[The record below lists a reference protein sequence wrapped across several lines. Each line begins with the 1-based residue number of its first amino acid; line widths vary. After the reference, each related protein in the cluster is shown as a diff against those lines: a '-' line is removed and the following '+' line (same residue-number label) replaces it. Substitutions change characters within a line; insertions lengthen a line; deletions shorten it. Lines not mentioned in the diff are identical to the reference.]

1 MAQLTPLD
9 FAIIACY
16 MLLPICVG
24 FYFSSRAS
32 ENVGEFFLS
41 GRQLPW
47 WIAGTG
53 MVATTFAA
61 DTPLAVAGFVAR
73 NGIAGNWIW
82 WTFVSGGMLTVFF
95 FARLWRRANI
105 LTDLEFIE
113 LRYSGRAASFLRGF
127 KAVYFGL
134 FINAVIIGWVSLAM
148 LKIITIMMPDINI
161 AGWLCALLYKAFKI
175 NVDLASIAPDRLK
188 EINAGIVIIGLVLFT
203 TFYSGMAGLWGVS
216 ITDNVQFVIA
226 MTGCIIL
233 AVLAVNSPAVVA
245 AGGLRHALPAWMF
258 DFFPSFS
265 ATKDSGTGAYALPF
279 TSFAAM
285 AFVQW
290 WSTWYPGAEPGGGGY
305 VAQRMMS
312 AKDEKHSLLATLWF
326 TIAHYCVRPWP
337 WIIVGLVSL
346 VMFPNLP
353 LDHKEDGFVLVM
365 KALLPPGLK
374 GLLIASFM
382 AAYMSTLSTHL
393 NWGTSY
399 LINDCYKRF
408 IKPEADQKH
417 YVLISRIGTLLTA
430 VFALYITFFVMKTIS
445 GAWAFIIQCG
455 AGTGFVL
462 IMRWFWWRLNAWSE
476 ITSMV
481 APIVA
486 YSLLSRFTSIEF
498 PNTLFVIVSFTI
510 VCTLLVTW
518 LTPPTEAS
526 KLESFFRITRVGG
539 IFWKPVSDRLPDVKA
554 DHGFLALFADWFFGV
569 VLVYAMLF
577 GTGKLIF
584 GEPVAA
590 AIYYAAGAVA
600 GFMIYRDLSRRNWKT
615 FD

>member
-1 MAQLTPLD
+1 MAQLTLLD
-9 FAIIACY
+9 IAFIAGY
-16 MLLPICVG
+16 LLLTLFVG
-24 FYFSSRAS
+24 LFFSRRAS

-41 GRQLPW
+41 GRKLPW

-61 DTPLAVAGFVAR
+61 DTPLAVAGFVAK
-73 NGIAGNWIW
+73 NGIAGNWVW

-113 LRYSGRAASFLRGF
+113 LRYSGRAAGFLRGF

-134 FINAVIIGWVSLAM
+134 FINAVIIGWVNLAM
-148 LKIITIMMPDINI
+148 FKIIRIMIP
-161 AGWLCALLYKAFKI
+161 
-175 NVDLASIAPDRLK
+175 
-188 EINAGIVIIGLVLFT
+188 GIDPVMAIVGLVLFT
-203 TFYSGMAGLWGVS
+203 TIYSGMSGLWGVS
-216 ITDNVQFVIA
+216 VTDAVQFVIA
-226 MTGCIIL
+226 MAGCIIL
-233 AVLAVNSPAVVA
+233 AVLAINSPQITA
-245 AGGLRHALPAWMF
+245 AGGLKQALPGWMF

-265 ATKDSGTGAYALPF
+265 SSGTSDTGAYALPF
-279 TSFAAM
+279 TAFAAM

-290 WSTWYPGAEPGGGGY
+290 WSSWYPGSEPGGGGY
-305 VAQRMMS
+305 IAQRMMS
-312 AKDEKHSLLATLWF
+312 ARDEKNSLLATLWF

-337 WIIVGLVSL
+337 WIVVGLASL
-346 VMFPNLP
+346 VMFPHLP
-353 LDHKEDGFVLVM
+353 AGQKEDGFVHVM
-365 KALLPPGLK
+365 NAVLPPGLK
-374 GLLIASFM
+374 GLLIAAFM

-399 LINDCYKRF
+399 LINDFYKRF
-408 IKPEADQKH
+408 FRQEAEENH
-417 YVLISRIGTLLTA
+417 YVLMSRIVTA
-430 VFALYITFFVMKTIS
+430 VTAIFALYITFFVLETIT
-445 GAWAFIIQCG
+445 GAWEFIIQCG

-486 YSLLSRFTSIEF
+486 YIWASRFTSLVF
-498 PNTLFVIVSFTI
+498 PDTLFIIVLFTI
-510 VCTLLVTW
+510 ACTLLITW
-518 LTPPTEAS
+518 LTPPTDRS
-526 KLESFFRITRVGG
+526 KLKSFYSTTRVGG
-539 IFWKPVSDRLPDVKA
+539 ALWKPVARELPDVKG
-554 DHGFLALFADWFFGV
+554 DTGFPALFADWFFGI

-584 GEPVAA
+584 GESLAA
-590 AIYYAAGAVA
+590 GIYYAVGAIA
-600 GFMIYRDLSRRNWKT
+600 ALMIYRDLSKRNWKT

>member
-9 FAIIACY
+9 ISFIAGY
-16 MLLPICVG
+16 LLLTLLVG
-24 FYFSSRAS
+24 LFFSRRAS

-41 GRQLPW
+41 GRKLPW

-61 DTPLAVAGFVAR
+61 DTPLAVAGFVAK
-73 NGIAGNWIW
+73 NGIAGNWVW

-113 LRYSGRAASFLRGF
+113 LRYSGKAASFLRGF

-134 FINAVIIGWVSLAM
+134 FINAVIIGWVNLAM
-148 LKIITIMMPDINI
+148 FKIISIMIPGLDPK
-161 AGWLCALLYKAFKI
+161 LT
-175 NVDLASIAPDRLK
+175 
-188 EINAGIVIIGLVLFT
+188 IIGLVLFT
-203 TFYSGMAGLWGVS
+203 TIYSGMSGLWGVS
-216 ITDNVQFVIA
+216 ITDAVQFVIA
-226 MTGCIIL
+226 MVGCVIL
-233 AVLAVNSPAVVA
+233 AVLAVNSPQVTA
-245 AGGLRHALPAWMF
+245 AGGLKEALPGWMF

-265 ATKDSGTGAYALPF
+265 STADASATGAFALPF
-279 TSFAAM
+279 TAFAAM

-290 WSTWYPGAEPGGGGY
+290 WSSWYPGAEPGGGGY
-305 VAQRMMS
+305 IAQRMMS
-312 AKDEKHSLLATLWF
+312 AKDEKNSLLATLWF
-326 TIAHYCVRPWP
+326 TIAHYCIRPWP
-337 WIIVGLVSL
+337 WIVVGLASL

-353 LDHKEDGFVLVM
+353 ASQKEDGFVHVM
-365 KALLPPGLK
+365 NAVLPSGLK
-374 GLLIASFM
+374 GLLIAAFM

-399 LINDCYKRF
+399 LINDLYKRF
-408 IKPEADQKH
+408 IKPDSDERH
-417 YVLISRIGTLLTA
+417 YVLVSRIVTA
-430 VFALYITFFVMKTIS
+430 VTAAFALYITFYVLESIS
-445 GAWAFIIQCG
+445 GAWTFIIQCG

-486 YSLLSRFTSIEF
+486 YTWISQFTAIEF
-498 PNTLFVIVSFTI
+498 PESIYIIVLFTI
-510 VCTLLVTW
+510 ACTLAVTW
-518 LTPPTEAS
+518 LTKPTDSA
-526 KLESFFRITRVGG
+526 KLEHFYRITRVGG
-539 IFWKPVSDRLPDVKA
+539 TLWKPIADNLPDVKG
-554 DHGFLALFADWFFGV
+554 DTGFPALMLDWFFGI
-569 VLVYAMLF
+569 VLVYSVLF

-590 AIYYAAGAVA
+590 TLYYAAGAVA
-600 GFMIYRDLSRRNWKT
+600 GVMIYRDLSKRNWST

>member
-1 MAQLTPLD
+1 MAQLTFLD
-9 FAIIACY
+9 LAFIGGY
-16 MLLPICVG
+16 LLLTLVVG
-24 FYFSSRAS
+24 LYFSSRAS

-73 NGIAGNWIW
+73 NGIAGNWVW

-113 LRYSGRAASFLRGF
+113 LRYSGRAATFLRGF

-134 FINAVIIGWVSLAM
+134 FINAVIIGWVNLAM
-148 LKIITIMMPDINI
+148 YKIIRIMVPGLNAELTI
-161 AGWLCALLYKAFKI
+161 L
-175 NVDLASIAPDRLK
+175 
-188 EINAGIVIIGLVLFT
+188 GLVAFT
-203 TFYSGMAGLWGVS
+203 AIYSGMSGLWGVS
-216 ITDNVQFVIA
+216 ITDAVQFIIA
-226 MTGCIIL
+226 MGGCIVL
-233 AVLAVNSPAVVA
+233 AVLAVNSPAVTA
-245 AGGLRHALPAWMF
+245 AGGLRHALPGWMF
-258 DFFPSFS
+258 DFFPSWNQAS
-265 ATKDSGTGAYALPF
+265 APDGTAGGAYALPF
-279 TSFAAM
+279 ASFAAM

-290 WSTWYPGAEPGGGGY
+290 WASWYPGAEPGGGGY
-305 VAQRMMS
+305 IAQRMMS

-337 WIIVGLVSL
+337 WIIVGLVSM

-353 LDHKEDGFVLVM
+353 ANQKEDGFVHVM
-365 KALLPPGLK
+365 NAVLPPGLK
-374 GLLIASFM
+374 GLLIAAFL

-399 LINDCYKRF
+399 LINDFYKRF
-408 IKPEADQKH
+408 LKPDGDEKH
-417 YVLISRIGTLLTA
+417 YVFISRLVTAMTA
-430 VFALYITFFVMKTIS
+430 VFALYITFFVLQSIT
-445 GAWAFIIQCG
+445 GAWEFIIQCG

-476 ITSMV
+476 ITSMI

-486 YSLLSRFTSIEF
+486 FTALSLFTHIAF
-498 PNTLFVIVSFTI
+498 PNTLFIIVLFTI
-510 VCTLLVTW
+510 VCTLTVTW
-518 LTPPTEAS
+518 LTPPTDRS
-526 KLESFFRITRVGG
+526 RLEEFYRTTRVGG
-539 IFWKPVSDRLPDVKA
+539 AFWKPIAKNLPDVKA
-554 DHGFLALFADWFFGV
+554 DTGFPALFADWFFGI

-584 GEPVAA
+584 GETSAA
-590 AIYYAAGAVA
+590 LLYYAAGTAA

>member
-1 MAQLTPLD
+1 MAQLTFLD
-9 FAIIACY
+9 WAFIAGY
-16 MLLPICVG
+16 MLLTLVVG
-24 FYFSSRAS
+24 LYFSSRAS

-113 LRYSGRAASFLRGF
+113 LRYSGKAATFLRGF

-134 FINAVIIGWVSLAM
+134 FINAVIIGWVNLAM
-148 LKIITIMMPDINI
+148 YKIIRIMIPGLNPEITI
-161 AGWLCALLYKAFKI
+161 
-175 NVDLASIAPDRLK
+175 VS
-188 EINAGIVIIGLVLFT
+188 LVLFT
-203 TFYSGMAGLWGVS
+203 AVYSGMSGLWGVS
-216 ITDNVQFVIA
+216 ITDAIQFLIA
-226 MTGCIIL
+226 MGGCIVL
-233 AVLAVNSPAVVA
+233 AMLAVNSPAVTS
-245 AGGLRHALPAWMF
+245 AGGLKHALPGWMF
-258 DFFPSFS
+258 DFFPSWTSS
-265 ATKDSGTGAYALPF
+265 AASGIPGQAYALPF
-279 TSFAAM
+279 ASFAAM

-290 WSTWYPGAEPGGGGY
+290 WSSWYPGSEPGGGGY
-305 VAQRMMS
+305 IAQRMMS

-337 WIIVGLVSL
+337 WIIVGLVSM

-353 LDHKEDGFVLVM
+353 ANQKEDGFVHVM
-365 KALLPPGLK
+365 NAVLPPGLK
-374 GLLIASFM
+374 GLLIAAFL

-399 LINDCYKRF
+399 LINDFYKRF
-408 IKPEADQKH
+408 LKTDGDERH
-417 YVLISRIGTLLTA
+417 YVLASRMVTALTA
-430 VFALYITFFVMKTIS
+430 MFALFITFFVLQTIT
-445 GAWAFIIQCG
+445 GAWEFIIQCG

-486 YSLLSRFTSIEF
+486 YTAI
-498 PNTLFVIVSFTI
+498 TLFTKIAFPETLFIIVLFTI
-510 VCTLLVTW
+510 ACTLAVTW
-518 LTPPTEAS
+518 LTPPTELS
-526 KLESFFRITRVGG
+526 RLESFYRTTRVGG
-539 IFWKPVSDRLPDVKA
+539 VFWKPIASNLPDVKA
-554 DHGFLALFADWFFGV
+554 DTGFPALFADWFFGI

-584 GEPVAA
+584 GETGAA
-590 AIYYAAGAVA
+590 MLYYAAGAAA

>member
-1 MAQLTPLD
+1 MAQLTFLD
-9 FAIIACY
+9 WAFIAGY
-16 MLLPICVG
+16 MLLTLVIG
-24 FYFSSRAS
+24 LYFSRRAS

-113 LRYSGRAASFLRGF
+113 LRYSGSAATFLRGF

-134 FINAVIIGWVSLAM
+134 FINAVIIGWVNLAM
-148 LKIITIMMPDINI
+148 YKIIRIMIPGLNPELAIV
-161 AGWLCALLYKAFKI
+161 AL
-175 NVDLASIAPDRLK
+175 V
-188 EINAGIVIIGLVLFT
+188 VFT
-203 TFYSGMAGLWGVS
+203 AVYSGMSGLWGVS
-216 ITDNVQFVIA
+216 ITDAVQFIIA
-226 MTGCIIL
+226 MGGCIVL
-233 AVLAVNSPAVVA
+233 AVLAVNSPAVTA
-245 AGGLRHALPAWMF
+245 AGGLKHALPSWMF
-258 DFFPSFS
+258 DFFPTWNN
-265 ATKDSGTGAYALPF
+265 AAAPDGTASGAYALPF
-279 TSFAAM
+279 ASFAAM

-290 WSTWYPGAEPGGGGY
+290 WSSWYPGAEPGGGGY
-305 VAQRMMS
+305 IAQRMMS

-337 WIIVGLVSL
+337 WIVVGLVSM

-353 LDHKEDGFVLVM
+353 AGQKEDGFVHVM
-365 KALLPPGLK
+365 NAVLPAGLK
-374 GLLIASFM
+374 GLLIAAFL

-408 IKPEADQKH
+408 LKTDGDERH
-417 YVLISRIGTLLTA
+417 YVMVSRIVTA
-430 VFALYITFFVMKTIS
+430 ITALFALYITFFVLKTIT
-445 GAWAFIIQCG
+445 GAWEFIIQCG

-486 YSLLSRFTSIEF
+486 YTVISLFTTITF
-498 PNTLFVIVSFTI
+498 PNTIFIIVLFTI
-510 VCTLLVTW
+510 VCTLAVTW
-518 LTPPTEAS
+518 LTPPTDRDR
-526 KLESFFRITRVGG
+526 LESFYRTTRVGG
-539 IFWKPVSDRLPDVKA
+539 VFWKPIAENLPDVKG
-554 DHGFLALFADWFFGV
+554 DTGFPALFADWFFGI
-569 VLVYAMLF
+569 VLVYSMLF

-584 GEPVAA
+584 GEPLTAA
-590 AIYYAAGAVA
+590 LYYAAGAIA
-600 GFMIYRDLSRRNWKT
+600 GFMIYRDLSHRNWKT

>member
-1 MAQLTPLD
+1 MAQLTLLD
-9 FAIIACY
+9 IAIIASY
-16 MLLPICVG
+16 LLLTLFVG
-24 FYFSSRAS
+24 LFFSRRAS

-61 DTPLAVAGFVAR
+61 DTPLAVAGFVAK
-73 NGIAGNWIW
+73 NGIAGNWVW

-113 LRYSGRAASFLRGF
+113 LRYSGKAASFLRGF
-127 KAVYFGL
+127 KAIYFGL
-134 FINAVIIGWVSLAM
+134 FINAVIIGWVNLAM
-148 LKIITIMMPDINI
+148 YKIIKIMIPGLDPQLTI
-161 AGWLCALLYKAFKI
+161 
-175 NVDLASIAPDRLK
+175 V
-188 EINAGIVIIGLVLFT
+188 GLVIFT
-203 TFYSGMAGLWGVS
+203 AIYSGMSGLWGVS
-216 ITDNVQFVIA
+216 ITDAVQFVIA
-226 MTGCIIL
+226 MAGCIIL
-233 AVLAVNSPAVVA
+233 AVLAVNSPQVTA
-245 AGGLRHALPAWMF
+245 AGGLKQALPGWMF

-265 ATKDSGTGAYALPF
+265 ATVNTSQTGAYALPF
-279 TSFAAM
+279 TAFAAM

-290 WSTWYPGAEPGGGGY
+290 WSSWYPGAEPGGGGY
-305 VAQRMMS
+305 IAQRMMS

-337 WIIVGLVSL
+337 WIVVGLVSL

-353 LDHKEDGFVLVM
+353 AGQKEDGFVYVM
-365 KALLPPGLK
+365 NAILPAGLK
-374 GLLIASFM
+374 GLLIAAFM

-399 LINDCYKRF
+399 LINDLYKRF
-408 IKPEADQKH
+408 VKPEGDESH
-417 YVLISRIGTLLTA
+417 YVLMSRIVTA
-430 VFALYITFFVMKTIS
+430 ITAIFALYITFYVLETIT
-445 GAWAFIIQCG
+445 GAWEFIIQCG

-481 APIVA
+481 APIIA
-486 YSLLSRFTSIEF
+486 YSLISYLSHNTFVIAFAFANNSAQGINVIDLQHIEF
-498 PNTLFVIVSFTI
+498 PNTLFIIVSFTI
-510 VCTLLVTW
+510 ACTLAVTW
-518 LTPPTEAS
+518 LTRPTDRE
-526 KLESFFRITRVGG
+526 KLHAFYRTTRVGG
-539 IFWKPVSDRLPDVKA
+539 VLWKTVADELPDVKG
-554 DHGFLALFADWFFGV
+554 DTGFPALFADWFFGI
-569 VLVYAMLF
+569 VLVYAVLF

-584 GEPVAA
+584 GEPLAA
-590 AIYYAAGAVA
+590 ALYYAAGAIA
-600 GFMIYRDLSRRNWKT
+600 GAMIYRDLSKRNWKT

>member
-1 MAQLTPLD
+1 MAQLTTLD
-9 FAIIACY
+9 MAFIAGY
-16 MLLPICVG
+16 LLLTLLVG
-24 FYFSSRAS
+24 LFFSRRAS

-41 GRQLPW
+41 GRKLPW

-61 DTPLAVAGFVAR
+61 DTPLAVAGFVAK
-73 NGIAGNWIW
+73 NGIAGNWVW

-127 KAVYFGL
+127 KALYFGL
-134 FINAVIIGWVSLAM
+134 FINAVIIGWVNLAM
-148 LKIITIMMPDINI
+148 FKIIRIMIPGIDPVLAII
-161 AGWLCALLYKAFKI
+161 A
-175 NVDLASIAPDRLK
+175 
-188 EINAGIVIIGLVLFT
+188 LVLFT
-203 TFYSGMAGLWGVS
+203 TIYSGMSGLWGVS
-216 ITDNVQFVIA
+216 ITDAVQFVIA
-226 MTGCIIL
+226 MGGCIIL
-233 AVLAVNSPAVVA
+233 AILAVNSPQVTA
-245 AGGLRHALPAWMF
+245 AGGLKQALPAWMF
-258 DFFPSFS
+258 DFFPAWSATTNSTTASGAFTMPFS
-265 ATKDSGTGAYALPF
+265 A
-279 TSFAAM
+279 FAAM

-290 WSTWYPGAEPGGGGY
+290 WSSWYPGSEPGGGGY
-305 VAQRMMS
+305 IAQRMMS

-337 WIIVGLVSL
+337 WIVVGLVSL

-353 LDHKEDGFVLVM
+353 AGQKEDGFVHVM
-365 KALLPPGLK
+365 NAVLPPGLK
-374 GLLIASFM
+374 GVLIAAFM

-399 LINDCYKRF
+399 LINDFYKRF
-408 IKPEADQKH
+408 LKPEADENH
-417 YVLISRIGTLLTA
+417 YVLMSRIVTA
-430 VFALYITFFVMKTIS
+430 ITAIFALYITFYVLETIT
-445 GAWAFIIQCG
+445 GAWEFIIQCG

-486 YSLLSRFTSIEF
+486 YSIISYLSHNTFAIAFAFANNSAQGVNVIDLQHIEF
-498 PNTLFVIVSFTI
+498 PNTLFIIVSFTI
-510 VCTLLVTW
+510 ICTLAVTW
-518 LTPPTEAS
+518 LTPPTDRKRLHA
-526 KLESFFRITRVGG
+526 FYTITRVGG
-539 IFWKPVSDRLPDVKA
+539 ALWKPIARELPDVKG
-554 DHGFLALFADWFFGV
+554 DTGFPALFANWFFGI

-584 GEPVAA
+584 GETGVALL
-590 AIYYAAGAVA
+590 YFAAGAVA
-600 GFMIYRDLSRRNWKT
+600 GAMIYRDLSRRNWKT

>member
-1 MAQLTPLD
+1 MAQLTLLD
-9 FAIIACY
+9 WAFIAGY
-16 MLLPICVG
+16 MLLTLVVG
-24 FYFSSRAS
+24 LYFSGRAS
-32 ENVGEFFLS
+32 ENTGEFFLS

-73 NGIAGNWIW
+73 NGIAGNWVW

-113 LRYSGRAASFLRGF
+113 LRYSGRAATFLRGF

-134 FINAVIIGWVSLAM
+134 FINAVIIGWVNLAM
-148 LKIITIMMPDINI
+148 FKIIRIMIPGLNPEI
-161 AGWLCALLYKAFKI
+161 AIVAL
-175 NVDLASIAPDRLK
+175 V
-188 EINAGIVIIGLVLFT
+188 VFT
-203 TFYSGMAGLWGVS
+203 AVYSGMSGLWGVS
-216 ITDNVQFVIA
+216 ITDAVQFIIA
-226 MTGCIIL
+226 MGGCIVL
-233 AVLAVNSPAVVA
+233 AVLAMDSPAVTA
-245 AGGLRHALPAWMF
+245 AGGLRHALPPWMF
-258 DFFPSFS
+258 DFFPTWDSTAASSGS
-265 ATKDSGTGAYALPF
+265 ATGAYALPF
-279 TSFAAM
+279 ASFAAM

-290 WSTWYPGAEPGGGGY
+290 WSSWYPGAEPGGGGY
-305 VAQRMMS
+305 IAQRMMS

-337 WIIVGLVSL
+337 WIIVGLVSM
-346 VMFPNLP
+346 VMFPDLP
-353 LDHKEDGFVLVM
+353 ASQKEDGFVHVM
-365 KALLPPGLK
+365 NAVLPAGLK
-374 GLLIASFM
+374 GLLIAAFL

-399 LINDCYKRF
+399 LINDGYKRF
-408 IKPEADQKH
+408 LKTDGDEGH
-417 YVLISRIGTLLTA
+417 YVLVSRIVTA
-430 VFALYITFFVMKTIS
+430 ITALFALYITFFVLKTIT
-445 GAWAFIIQCG
+445 GAWEFIIQCG

-486 YSLLSRFTSIEF
+486 YTAISLFTTITF
-498 PNTLFVIVSFTI
+498 PNTIFIIVAFTI
-510 VCTLLVTW
+510 ACTLAVTW
-518 LTPPTEAS
+518 LTPPTDRAR
-526 KLESFFRITRVGG
+526 LESFYRTTRVGG
-539 IFWKPVSDRLPDVKA
+539 VFWKPIAETLPDVKA
-554 DHGFLALFADWFFGV
+554 DTGFPALFADWFFGI
-569 VLVYAMLF
+569 VLVYAVLF

-584 GEPVAA
+584 GEPMAAVLYYAVAA
-590 AIYYAAGAVA
+590 AA
-600 GFMIYRDLSRRNWKT
+600 GFMIWRDLSRRNWKT